1 MVFLLSAHLAS
12 AGVND
17 LYTDPTVHTV
27 GLHNLPSLL
36 PLSELV
42 SCRQASG
49 VEFGG
54 NNLGIKGMALFLYSH
69 SCTPLCEKLRLQP
82 FDLWAP
88 NKVCFFSL

>member
-1 MVFLLSAHLAS
+1 MISTRTPPCTRYAFITRAS
-12 AGVND
+12 R
-17 LYTDPTVHTV
+17 
-27 GLHNLPSLL
+27 
-36 PLSELV
+36 PLTRLRV
-42 SCRQASG
+42 QATG

-88 NKVCFFSL
+88 NKVLRLPCWP